1 MGRFLLFWGMQPAAR
16 IICPLRAGKF
26 HTCGLRRVI
35 SNAHVVGNDD
45 QNYFASADAKI
56 CDALCLLPPGA
67 ANAAILLFQIEKVRC
82 LWRRA
87 FFFWGKIL

>member
-1 MGRFLLFWGMQPAAR
+1 MSSEKM
-16 IICPLRAGKF
+16 IEI
-26 HTCGLRRVI
+26 HLRRARRKV
-35 SNAHVVGNDD
+35 
-45 QNYFASADAKI
+45 
-56 CDALCLLPPGA
+56 CDASISFTVCGRENLRCVMPVCRLGA

>member
-1 MGRFLLFWGMQPAAR
+1 MPVCRL
-16 IICPLRAGKF
+16 
-26 HTCGLRRVI
+26 
-35 SNAHVVGNDD
+35 
-45 QNYFASADAKI
+45 
-56 CDALCLLPPGA
+56 GA